1 MIPNILNAL
10 SRAIRERR
18 AIAIRYYHRI
28 LADASESRQIRV
40 VEPHAVY
47 TNERGE
53 LVVDCYQT
61 RGYSSAAR
69 PPPFWRPFRLK
80 RIAAI
85 SILKE
90 KFEVRTAEGFRPNRS
105 RYRNGLVAMIEHRR
119 AYYVYPEHVLQEMG
133 PFLQTPTERLR

>member
-10 SRAIRERR
+10 TRAIRERR
-18 AIAIRYYHRI
+18 AIAIRYH
-28 LADASESRQIRV
+28 DQRQIRV

-61 RGYSSAAR
+61 RGFSSAAR

-80 RIAAI
+80 RIAAM
-85 SILKE
+85 SLLKE
-90 KFEVRTAEGFRPNRS
+90 KFEVRTAEGFRPDRP

-133 PFLQTPTERLR
+133 PFLQPRTERLR